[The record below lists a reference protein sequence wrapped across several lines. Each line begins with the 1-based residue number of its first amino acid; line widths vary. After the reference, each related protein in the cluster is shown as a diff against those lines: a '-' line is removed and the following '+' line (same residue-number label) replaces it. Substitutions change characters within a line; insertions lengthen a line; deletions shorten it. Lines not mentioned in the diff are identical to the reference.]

1 MDKVN
6 IPEWAGDDWTPE
18 ESLKTKDLETMIV
31 ILMLKVNEIVDWINE
46 QS

>member
-18 ESLKTKDLETMIV
+18 EGQDVKDSETMIV
-31 ILMLKVNEIVDWINE
+31 VLMKKVNEIVEWINE